1 MKLVDRIMDY
11 LKMYS
16 EEEVFDDELDIQKP
30 LDKEDSKKEKLSLFR
45 KKNIEGDSSENLE
58 KDSNRKSVLSF
69 KNNNAKATEANKMSS
84 KTINLP
90 VANKMISVIV
100 LEPISFDD
108 SQKIADYLKSSQP
121 VVVNF
126 EKTDRIVA
134 KRMTDFISGTIYAVG
149 GNLKKLGKDILVCAP
164 KNVDIDA
171 GADVSNDHIEEQFWK
186 R

>member
-1 MKLVDRIMDY
+1 MKLIDRIMDY

-16 EEEVFDDELDIQKP
+16 EEEVFDDELDIQRP

-45 KKNIEGDSSENLE
+45 KKNVDGSISEDLE
-58 KDSNRKSVLSF
+58 KDSRKSVLSF
-69 KNNNAKATEANKMSS
+69 KSPNTKAVEDNKMSS
-84 KTINLP
+84 KTISLP

-108 SQKIADYLKSSQP
+108 SQKIADYLKGSQP

-171 GADVSNDHIEEQFWK
+171 GTDIHNDHSDEQFWK
-186 R
+186 K